1 MPVNFGLVGLSL
13 SHSFSKEFFTKKFK
27 ELSLRDHFYQLYE
40 LKNIADIHSLI
51 ENDPNLLGLN
61 VTIPYKIAVIELL
74 NELSPEAKEI
84 NAVNTIKIIRSNNK
98 TMLKG
103 FNTDTYGFEMSIKPF
118 LESHHHRALVLGDGG
133 ASKAVQ
139 YVLKKLGM
147 DFNVVSRNP
156 SGNQLHYSDVHSYIV
171 KHHLFVINTTPVGM
185 SPNKSECVPF
195 VFDDVS
201 DKHFFV
207 DLIYNPSETLFLQKA
222 KQKGARTMNGTNMLH
237 LQAEKAFEIW
247 KTNE

>member
-1 MPVNFGLVGLSL
+1 MPVNFGLVGLTL
-13 SHSFSKEFFTKKFK
+13 SHSFSKDFFTKKFEK
-27 ELSLRDHFYQLYE
+27 MGLIDHFYHLYE

-51 ENDPNLLGLN
+51 AGDPNLQGLN
-61 VTIPYKIAVIELL
+61 VTMPYKIAVLEHL

-84 NAVNTIKIIRSNNK
+84 QAVNTIKIIRTNNK
-98 TMLKG
+98 TLLKG
-103 FNTDTYGFEMSIKPF
+103 YNTDVYGFEMSIKPF
-118 LESHHHRALVLGDGG
+118 LESHHQRALVLGEGG

-139 YVLKKLGM
+139 YVLKKLGI

-156 SGNQLHYSDVHSYIV
+156 KGKQLNYDDVHSYIV

-185 SPNKSECVPF
+185 SPNTNECVP
-195 VFDDVS
+195 VIFDEVS

-207 DLIYNPSETLFLQKA
+207 DLIYNPAETLFLQKA
-222 KQKGARTMNGTNMLH
+222 KAKGARIMNGTNMLH

-247 KTNE
+247 KTHE